1 MTGPV
6 KLAVWV
12 VGVIVALIV
21 LFFLF
26 EYVIPS
32 ILPTSY

>member
-12 VGVIVALIV
+12 VGVIVGLLV
-21 LFFLF
+21 LFILF

-32 ILPTSY
+32 ILPTSF

>member
-1 MTGPV
+1 MTGPLKV
-6 KLAVWV
+6 AAWAV
-12 VGVIVALIV
+12 GIIVALIV
-21 LFFLF
+21 LFILF